1 MNKLCIQNVQSG
13 RTTLVIHLRNNT
25 LLNVNRQNEHGIK
38 CCATADVNEPGFIS
52 IDEVDL

>member
-1 MNKLCIQNVQSG
+1 MFKVKGPPKLFIQE
-13 RTTLVIHLRNNT
+13 TTQI
-25 LLNVNRQNEHGIK
+25 LNVNRQNEHGIK